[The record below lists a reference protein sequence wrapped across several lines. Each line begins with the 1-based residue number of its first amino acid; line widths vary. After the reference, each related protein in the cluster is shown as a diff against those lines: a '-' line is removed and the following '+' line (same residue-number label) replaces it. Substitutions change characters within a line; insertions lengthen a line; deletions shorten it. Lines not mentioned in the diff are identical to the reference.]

1 MREKSTA
8 FLLMC
13 LLVCFWGLDYVVAKD
28 ALNILEPMNLL
39 FLKYLVGALL
49 VFGIKPQA
57 GSEDDRK
64 TEVYPFFYTVF
75 TDR

>member
-49 VFGIKPQA
+49 VFGIKLKQ
-57 GSEDDRK
+57 DRK
-64 TEVYPFFYTVF
+64 MIVRPKDIPFFMLCSLL
-75 TDR
+75 